1 MKKLFI
7 SLGLLLLSI
16 SVSAQIYTKD
26 LAKAAKKGDAQAI
39 TDLGICYLNGSGVAV
54 DNEKAFECFVKV
66 WGNPAASFHLA
77 QMVEKGLVPLSQIK
91 QIKQLKTGIDELE
104 KTFAEIAPQTMSYLY
119 SDTSLQS
126 LRIAYTLYFYSALVK
141 NTGALIKMGDMCKK
155 NKDYGVAA
163 TFYSQ
168 AKENGSEE
176 ADQRIK
182 QLEEE
187 TEELRKTMDS
197 NELLK

>member
-1 MKKLFI
+1 M
-7 SLGLLLLSI
+7 LLSI

-39 TDLGICYLNGSGVAV
+39 IDLGICYLNGSGVAV

-66 WGNPAASFHLA
+66 GGNPVASFHLA

-91 QIKQLKTGIDELE
+91 QIKQLIGIDVLE

-163 TFYSQ
+163 AFYSQ

-187 TEELRKTMDS
+187 TEELRKTMDT
-197 NELLK
+197 NEFLK